1 MMETA
6 ISLLNFIPDKIF
18 SNLIP
23 FVCYLGFFCV
33 ICIFYY
39 VVWKSKNSALTRILY
54 TILISM
60 LLLQFTLQE
69 ISSKQTQSR
78 HRAYRL
84 FFSFITIKVPD
95 YSNAPEKSAS
105 LLKVLRE
112 WRTDENRDV
121 MSLLNMIC
129 RQCPKSKSQNDP
141 KEPKV
146 KLPPDE
152 TPGKLPIIQASS
164 IKAGPEIK

>member
-1 MMETA
+1 META

-18 SNLIP
+18 SDLIP
-23 FVCYLGFFCV
+23 FACYLGFFCV
-33 ICIFYY
+33 ICLFFY
-39 VVWKSKNSALTRILY
+39 VVWNSKNSALTRILY

-60 LLLQFTLQE
+60 LLLLFTLQE

-78 HRAYRL
+78 HRAYRF
-84 FFSFITIKVPD
+84 FFSFLTIKIPD
-95 YSNAPEKSAS
+95 YSNAPEKSAR

-129 RQCPKSKSQNDP
+129 RQYPKSKSQNDP
-141 KEPKV
+141 KDPKL

-152 TPGKLPIIQASS
+152 TPGYLPV
-164 IKAGPEIK
+164 IKAPPIKPGQKIE